1 MSLPTTSDNKPTTN
15 LLVALAAD
23 NKKTLS
29 LRGRFFVVAAAVLFS
44 LRFFGYLG
52 GTALLTC

>member
-1 MSLPTTSDNKPTTN
+1 MSIPITSDNKPITN
-15 LLVALAAD
+15 LLAALAAD
-23 NKKTLS
+23 NKKTFS
-29 LRGRFFVVAAAVLFS
+29 LKGRFFVIAAAVLFS